1 MAVITCCTKGLAG
14 ATGQIPT
21 MTEGMMFLH
30 EIIETAAGTEDVDT
44 ITTEEA
50 IGAAIMDPTET
61 QGIEI
66 QETEIQETE
75 IQETEI
81 QEKEIQETEIQEK
94 EI

>member
-1 MAVITCCTKGLAG
+1 VAVITCCTKGLAG
-14 ATGQIPT
+14 GTGQIPT
-21 MTEGMMFLH
+21 MTEGMMVLH
-30 EIIETAAGTEDVDT
+30 DIIETAAGTEDVDT

-50 IGAAIMDPTET
+50 IGAVIMDPTVT
-61 QGIEI
+61 

-81 QEKEIQETEIQEK
+81 QETEMQEK